1 MSVLEESREI
11 PAPSPVVGRR
21 ALSAMLREGSILA
34 GLSVFHDA
42 LGDVF
47 RFSFGAFR
55 PVFMVGPEASRFVLV
70 SARDNLHWRPERD
83 PVTRLLRQG
92 LLVTDRG
99 SARLAA
105 KPYEPRTASSSP
117 GGLRG
122 GYVTID
128 RSGGRPLA
136 R

>member
-34 GLSVFHDA
+34 GLSVFHDE

-92 LLVTDRG
+92 LLVTDGVAHDSLR
-99 SARLAA
+99 SRM
-105 KPYEPRTASSSP
+105 SP
-117 GGLRG
+117 ALHRQVLG
-122 GYVTID
+122 GY
-128 RSGGRPLA
+128 A
-136 R
+136 EAM